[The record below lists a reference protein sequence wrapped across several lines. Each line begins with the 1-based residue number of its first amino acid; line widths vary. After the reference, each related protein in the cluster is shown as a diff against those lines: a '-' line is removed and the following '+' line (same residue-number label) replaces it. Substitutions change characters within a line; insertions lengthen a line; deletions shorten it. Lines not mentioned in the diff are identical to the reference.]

1 MADEYPG
8 FGELARS
15 STLEHIAEAAL
26 GLDGRRTR
34 KVIFEA
40 PAQLLDTVL
49 DPGSLTEDDLA
60 ATVHIAV
67 AETGA
72 EGVCAAHWARGALS
86 PCAVP
91 AEPGR
96 WSRTSWPAVQAISAT
111 EAVGRM
117 LIAAGHLRQHS
128 ITLVAGKVHCEI
140 TTAVA
145 QACPVS
151 TGERRS
157 TWSATASPLVEP
169 ITGFEAP
176 ETTNY
181 R

>member
-1 MADEYPG
+1 MRSASGAWAVVSDLVAQSSVLSRDE
-8 FGELARS
+8 
-15 STLEHIAEAAL
+15 
-26 GLDGRRTR
+26 
-34 KVIFEA
+34 
-40 PAQLLDTVL
+40 
-49 DPGSLTEDDLA
+49 
-60 ATVHIAV
+60 
-67 AETGA
+67 
-72 EGVCAAHWARGALS
+72 
-86 PCAVP
+86 
-91 AEPGR
+91 
-96 WSRTSWPAVQAISAT
+96 AVQAISAT

-157 TWSATASPLVEP
+157 TWSATASPMVEP